1 MRLLATLQRYEYR
14 TDLQKNAQKTTK
26 SNLKTEKR
34 HKNHK
39 KRKIKFA
46 GFEKLRIFA
55 VPFEKMVKFL
65 FGSIAQLV

>member
-39 KRKIKFA
+39 KRKITLTIHLKS
-46 GFEKLRIFA
+46 GIIYSKSKEKPNYKGDMENDR
-55 VPFEKMVKFL
+55 V
-65 FGSIAQLV
+65 